1 MDAPRVAG
9 AAALLYRH
17 RSEGRRFPGFPE
29 ALRPRDAHEAYAV
42 QAALARLTEGDG
54 PPAGYKIGSTT
65 PVMQAYLGIDHPC
78 AGWLARGGIRHSPAE
93 LHAADFRRVGVE
105 CEIAVRLAADL
116 PARDRPHDPASV
128 AAAVGACMAAIE
140 IVDDRYDDYRG
151 LDAATLIADQFFH
164 AGCVLGPE
172 AANWRDLDLAVVE
185 GVMTIDGTEAGR
197 GIGADVL
204 GHPFAA
210 VAWLADHLGVRRD
223 RLRAG
228 QIVLTG
234 SIVEVRWPQPG
245 STVAVALAGLGRAEA
260 RIVGTG
266 AA

>member
-1 MDAPRVAG
+1 MDAAKVAD

-17 RSEGRRFPGFPE
+17 RAEARRFTGFPE
-29 ALRPRDAHEAYAV
+29 ALRPRDEHEAYGV
-42 QAALARLTEGDG
+42 QAALGRLTEGDE
-54 PPAGYKIGSTT
+54 PPAGYKIGATT

-78 AGWLARGGIRHSPAE
+78 AGRLANAGIRHSPAD
-93 LHAADFRRVGVE
+93 LRAADFQRVGVE

-116 PARDRPHDPASV
+116 PPRERPHDPVSV

-140 IVDDRYDDYRG
+140 IVDDRYVDYRG

-172 AANWRDLDLAVVE
+172 ADWRSLDLAAVE
-185 GVMTIDGTEAGR
+185 GVMTIDGVEAGR

-210 VAWLADHLGVRRD
+210 VAWLADHLGARGD

-228 QIVLTG
+228 QLVLTG
-234 SIVEVRWPQPG
+234 SIVEVRWPRPG
-245 STVAVALAGLGRAEA
+245 STVAGALAGLGRAEA